1 MTSESHPTPKNF
13 EDNFGEELVLGT
25 LEEIYPDLRG
35 RISIDELKEYRSSG
49 KGIEKSI
56 DELLRKK
63 GVSGFKFQ
71 DVISYF

>member
-1 MTSESHPTPKNF
+1 LTSESHPTPKDF
-13 EDNFGEELVLGT
+13 EDNFGEELVLKT
-25 LEEIYPDLRG
+25 LEEVYPDLRG

-63 GVSGFKFQ
+63 GVTGFKFR
-71 DVISYF
+71 DFISFF